1 MQSLRNP
8 LLAILLCLASPL
20 LAHGAN
26 YRAFLRN
33 NLQEI
38 ANGIWNYYYVYKTFP
53 TDIVDDRGKPLLSW
67 RVRLLPFIEG
77 DSLYKQFK
85 LNEPWDSAHNR
96 ELVSLIPRAY
106 TTPYDSEDATK
117 SGKTVVVAARGPHTF
132 FGPGKSRKKEDI
144 QNPLAIMLVGAEHAP
159 IWTKPEDL
167 AYDPADP
174 AKGLGVRGWSERFV
188 VLANRKIC
196 TIPDGTDPDLLRA
209 FFSIEQPVRL
219 DLFWYEVLNHQP
231 IGNLIKGCFLI
242 SLVVIGTGLVIL
254 RRLLLRR
261 PTSPGEMVFL
271 ILAVQ
276 QMVFLVAFMVCYR
289 YHVLPPLY
297 EGTENERELW
307 AFPGLAAAFA
317 AIIPVFWFR
326 SFPAWRTLFIFP
338 LIWLPILA
346 LESWRF
352 HYDFSAMEPLTTIGH
367 PIFMALTGTLM
378 AAISHG
384 DQARQAIGNRASW
397 HWAGIAAAFVPLLWF
412 FNWWSQGLVA
422 PRELFMRILD

>member
-1 MQSLRNP
+1 MKSLRKT
-8 LLAILLCLASPL
+8 LLAILLGLASPL

-26 YRAFLRN
+26 NRGHLRL
-33 NLQEI
+33 NLHQI
-38 ANGIWNYYYVYKTFP
+38 ALGIWNYYGVYKTFP
-53 TDIVDDRGKPLLSW
+53 TDIVDERGKPLLSW
-67 RVRLLPFIEG
+67 RVRLLPFIEM
-77 DSLYKQFK
+77 DNLYKQFK

-96 ELVSLIPRAY
+96 ELVSLIPSAY
-106 TTPYDSEDATK
+106 TTPYDLEDWRT
-117 SGKTVVVAARGPHTF
+117 GKTVVVVARGPNTF
-132 FGPGKSRKKEDI
+132 FGAGQSRKQEDI

-167 AYDPADP
+167 PYDPADP
-174 AKGLGVRGWSERFV
+174 TKGLGIRDEALRFV

-209 FFSIEQPVRL
+209 LFSIEEPVRL
-219 DLFWYEVLNHQP
+219 DLFWYEVLNRQP
-231 IGNLIKGCFLI
+231 IGDLIKGCFFI
-242 SLVVIGTGLVIL
+242 SLLFIGAGLIIL
-254 RRLLLRR
+254 CRLLLRR

-271 ILAVQ
+271 ILGVQ
-276 QMVFLVAFMVCYR
+276 QVVFLVAFMVCYR
-289 YHVLPPLY
+289 YHLLPALY

-326 SFPAWRTLFIFP
+326 SFPVWLALFIFP

-346 LESWRF
+346 FESWRL
-352 HYDFSAMEPLTTIGH
+352 HYDFLPMEALTTIGH

-384 DQARQAIGNRASW
+384 DQAKQAIGKRASW

-412 FNWWSQGLVA
+412 LNWSSQGLVV
-422 PRELFMRILD
+422 PRELFMPRILD